1 MSFVSK
7 CFTSFKGWGVISYP
21 EEIVDFCCPIEKI
34 KDKSL
39 NRNYLTLFHCASSKF
54 SGDVVAGFILGVAT
68 MYWNCAY
75 IMGLFSTSSN
85 HQRNKVSDSYFA
97 VRTYSTGSQTS
108 SLDSLDD
115 PHVSN
120 EPREP

>member
-1 MSFVSK
+1 MQSFGLAIIDFILIWLNVSAK
-7 CFTSFKGWGVISYP
+7 SWQ
-21 EEIVDFCCPIEKI
+21 KI
-34 KDKSL
+34 KDYFL
-39 NRNYLTLFHCASSKF
+39 DRNFTLFHCASSKF

-115 PHVSN
+115 PDVSN